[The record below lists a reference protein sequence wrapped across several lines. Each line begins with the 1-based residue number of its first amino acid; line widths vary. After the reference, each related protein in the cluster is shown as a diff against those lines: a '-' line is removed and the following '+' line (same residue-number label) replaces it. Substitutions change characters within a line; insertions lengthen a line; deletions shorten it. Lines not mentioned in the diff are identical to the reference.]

1 MGSTIGFDILTYQAA
16 LQNNF
21 LDANAG
27 VVITAED
34 KQRREK
40 IPKRATLINT
50 CLFVPWFVFM
60 AVLGNSFGF
69 DLEIKVLILALPNA
83 LIIALRNPLIARL
96 AFHVNRQI
104 MRQTVEDR
112 RKYVIEEA
120 LEKRREQQMKKDEE
134 SNNPTQGIIT
144 PNQFVKINHLPR
156 QCSLPNIQV

>member
-69 DLEIKVLILALPNA
+69 DLETKVLILALPNA
-83 LIIALRNPLIARL
+83 LIIA
-96 AFHVNRQI
+96 
-104 MRQTVEDR
+104 
-112 RKYVIEEA
+112 
-120 LEKRREQQMKKDEE
+120 
-134 SNNPTQGIIT
+134 
-144 PNQFVKINHLPR
+144 
-156 QCSLPNIQV
+156 

>member
-69 DLEIKVLILALPNA
+69 DLETKVLILALPNA

-104 MRQTVEDR
+104 IRQTVEDQ
-112 RKYVIEEA
+112 RKYEIEEA
-120 LEKRREQQMKKDEE
+120 LQKRQIKIKLGLFNSHELILNVKYSRV
-134 SNNPTQGIIT
+134 IT
-144 PNQFVKINHLPR
+144 NYHYFIPLVL
-156 QCSLPNIQV
+156 C